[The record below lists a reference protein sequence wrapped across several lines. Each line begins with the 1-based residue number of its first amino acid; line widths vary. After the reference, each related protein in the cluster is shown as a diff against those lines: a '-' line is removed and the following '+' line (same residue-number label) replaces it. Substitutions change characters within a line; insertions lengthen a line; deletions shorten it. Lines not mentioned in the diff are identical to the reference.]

1 MGSVKHLAVMF
12 GAMSLMKAVD
22 QEDPQVIAYC
32 RLLFGTYLF
41 ATWALHTY
49 IHIGIARN
57 GDKTTRVTV
66 PAKPPSP
73 FSLPPPPPPAGADGA
88 VVAAAPPPPAAPTIQ
103 SVAEY
108 DAGVLAASKKALLMN
123 AVILTGVHLK
133 MGTVSPLV
141 LTSLTGLTR
150 LLDEP
155 LVQLYVL
162 GRAAAGK
169 LARPFAAEVNP
180 LMAMLAGGAAGA
192 AAGGG
197 AAGATAGADGAGA
210 AGAPGGPAASPA
222 GGAGAGAAAGGA
234 GASRVATLLG
244 AGTRAVGGGDDEDL
258 AGSDDDSDDGGRGD
272 LIPDSASEEEDAGG
286 GGTAAAAAAKKRR

>member
-1 MGSVKHLAVMF
+1 MASAMSSVKHLAVMF

-32 RLLFGTYLF
+32 RLLFGAYLF

-49 IHIGIARN
+49 IHVGIARN

-73 FSLPPPPPPAGADGA
+73 FSLPPPPPPAAADGA
-88 VVAAAPPPPAAPTIQ
+88 VVAAAAPPPPAAPTVQ
-103 SVAEY
+103 SVGEY

-150 LLDEP
+150 LVDEP

-169 LARPFAAEVNP
+169 LARPFAPEVNP
-180 LMAMLAGGAAGA
+180 LMAMM
-192 AAGGG
+192 AGGG
-197 AAGATAGADGAGA
+197 AAGTTAAGTAAAGAAAD
-210 AGAPGGPAASPA
+210 AGAPGAAPPPS
-222 GGAGAGAAAGGA
+222 AGAGTASGGA
-234 GASRVATLLG
+234 AASRVATLLG
-244 AGTRAVGGGDDEDL
+244 AGTATSADDDL

-272 LIPDSASEEEDAGG
+272 LIPDASEDEDEGG
-286 GGTAAAAAAKKRR
+286 GAPAAAAAAAKKRR